1 VSNLDRDLASLLL
14 SGQTLTCLVTREE
27 DRALA
32 LADRVARAVK
42 LPRAVWSS
50 TRGLEPLDV
59 TAQDPRAALRVLE
72 SAPPHLAVLLDFH
85 AAFRDPLVVRHL
97 RDRLPALE
105 AKGHALVVVAPLLEV
120 PVGLVDDCR
129 VLRLPLPEAAERE
142 HILHTLV
149 LAKTSPAD
157 HPGMHRSMAASPDLH
172 RLVTA
177 SAGLTGAQARRA
189 FQRALREDPKWGP
202 RCLEVVLTE
211 KRALL
216 ARDVGLELV
225 ETGDGLDDV
234 GGLEGFKAWLA
245 ERAKAFEPGAKGF
258 GLGAPRGVLL
268 VGVQGCGKSLSAKAV
283 ARTLTM
289 PLVRLDMPRVLGAGE
304 AGGSAEESL
313 ARALSAT
320 EALAPVALWIDEIE
334 KGFAGTAPGKGGDPR
349 AARVL
354 GLISTWLQERTSPVF
369 VIATANDVS
378 QLPPELLRRGRLD
391 ELFFVDLP
399 DIHARA
405 AILALHLRKR
415 GQDPTLLDVRQL
427 ATQCPEFSGA
437 ELEQVVVGGLHH
449 AFAQGRPLR
458 PADLVRVAQEIV
470 PLAVTYE
477 EQIKA
482 LRAWAR
488 HRARPAGRQ
497 DAVVDLFRRVDPG
510 APGALPDRV
519 DVPGPAR

>member
-1 VSNLDRDLASLLL
+1 MSNIDRDVASLLS
-14 SGQTLTCLVTREE
+14 SGQTLLYLVTREE
-27 DRALA
+27 DRAVA
-32 LADRVARAVK
+32 LLDRACRALK
-42 LPRAVWSS
+42 LPRATWSS
-50 TRGLEPLDV
+50 TRGLEPLDAHA
-59 TAQDPRAALRVLE
+59 TDPRAALRLLE
-72 SAPPHLAVLLDFH
+72 GSPPHVTALLDFH
-85 AAFRDPLVVRHL
+85 AALKDPLVVRHL
-97 RDRLPALE
+97 RDRLPHLE
-105 AKGHALVVVAPLLEV
+105 ALGHALVIVAPSLEV
-120 PVGLVDDCR
+120 PVGLSDDCR
-129 VLRLPLPEAAERE
+129 VLRLPLPEPAERE
-142 HILHTLV
+142 HILHTMILS
-149 LAKTSPAD
+149 KTPPAE
-157 HPGMHRSMAASPDLH
+157 HPGLHRAMASSPGLH

-202 RCLEVVLTE
+202 RALEVVLSE
-211 KRALL
+211 KKALL
-216 ARDVGLELV
+216 ARDVGLELI
-225 ETGDGLDDV
+225 ETGDGLNDV

-268 VGVQGCGKSLSAKAV
+268 VGVQGCGKSLSAKA
-283 ARTLTM
+283 AANQLTM

-304 AGGSAEESL
+304 GGGSAEESL
-313 ARALSAT
+313 ARALAAT

-334 KGFAGTAPGKGGDPR
+334 KGFAGTAPGKGSDPR

-399 DIHARA
+399 DIHARIS
-405 AILALHLRKR
+405 ILSLHMVKR
-415 GQDPTLLDVRQL
+415 GQDPQLLDVRQL
-427 ATQCPEFSGA
+427 ASQCAEFSGA
-437 ELEQVVVGGLHH
+437 ELEQVVVGALHH
-449 AFAQGRPLR
+449 AFAVGRPLQSG
-458 PADLVRVAQEIV
+458 DLLRVAQEIV

-477 EQIKA
+477 EQIKG

-497 DAVVDLFRRVDPG
+497 DAVVDLFRRVD
-510 APGALPDRV
+510 
-519 DVPGPAR
+519 VPVPPSA